1 MTGQLEGSTQWMEVH
16 GSMRMPNTTR
26 RKFCTTVATLA
37 VASPLATAC
46 GARESGNQTTQVP
59 SNVKLIV
66 PFSAGGGTDTLARLL
81 APYLEDSVQ
90 GSPSVQVV
98 NRPGGESITGTNQF
112 VQQNPDDGSQL
123 LVSSAT
129 TSFQWLLDMP
139 QVEYNFKKLKPLM
152 VAGTGGVIYA
162 SKKSG
167 IKSVKDLKNPSKQLQ
182 YGGISATGLD
192 LITLL
197 AFDVLKL
204 DPKAT
209 FGFEGRG
216 PARLALQRGET
227 NIDYQTTPAYMT
239 QVKPLADEGKVVP
252 LMSFGVLNEQ
262 GKVAHDP
269 NFKDLPTVPEV
280 YKKLY
285 DKEPSGK
292 AYEAYVAFLAAG
304 FSYQKGLWATPQTP
318 KAVRQAFIDA
328 VPDLKNSKKFENKRR
343 NVLGNYPLYSGEKVQ
358 QGLSRAFSISDEV
371 KQYVYDLLKTKYDT
385 KIQ

>member
-1 MTGQLEGSTQWMEVH
+1 MKLTIK
-16 GSMRMPNTTR
+16 TR
-26 RKFCTTVATLA
+26 RRLGAALA
-37 VASPLATAC
+37 ALLFTSLTATAC
-46 GARESGNQTTQVP
+46 GARESSSQTTEVP

-81 APYLEDSVQ
+81 APYLEKYVQ

-98 NRPGGESITGTNQF
+98 NRPGGESITGTNKF
-112 VQQNPDDGSQL
+112 VQQNPNDGSQL

-129 TSFQWLLDMP
+129 TTFQWLLGVP
-139 QVEYNFKKLKPLM
+139 QVEYDFTKLKPLM
-152 VAGTGGVIYA
+152 VAGTGGVIYV
-162 SKKSG
+162 SKESG
-167 IKSVKDLKNPSKQLQ
+167 IDSIKDLKDPPKQLQ

-197 AFDVLKL
+197 AFDLLKVE
-204 DPKAT
+204 PKAT

-227 NIDYQTTPAYMT
+227 NIDYQTTPAYLT
-239 QVKPLADEGKVVP
+239 QVKPLAKEGKVIP
-252 LMSFGVLNEQ
+252 LMTFGVLNEQ
-262 GKVAHDP
+262 GEVVRDP

-285 DKEPSGK
+285 GKEPSGK

-304 FSYQKGLWATPQTP
+304 FSYQKALWATPETP
-318 KAVRQAFIDA
+318 KQVRQAFIDA
-328 VPDLKNSKKFENKRR
+328 VPELKKSEKFETKRK
-343 NVLGNYPLYSGEKVQ
+343 NVLGNYPLYAGDEVQ
-358 QGLSRAFSISDEV
+358 KGLSKAFSISGDV

-385 KIQ
+385 KVQ